1 MVLRKNDS
9 EYIREERD
17 ILSRMDHPFII
28 SLKCAFQTDTKLY
41 LVMEYAAGGELF
53 QHLETEGL
61 FLEETASFY
70 LAGTFLLMHVS

>member
-1 MVLRKNDS
+1 MLRQNDS

-17 ILSRMDHPFII
+17 ILSTIEHPFIV

-41 LVMEYAAGGELF
+41 LVMEFAAGGELF

-61 FLEETASFY
+61 FLEDTAAFY
-70 LAGTFLLMHVS
+70 LAGT